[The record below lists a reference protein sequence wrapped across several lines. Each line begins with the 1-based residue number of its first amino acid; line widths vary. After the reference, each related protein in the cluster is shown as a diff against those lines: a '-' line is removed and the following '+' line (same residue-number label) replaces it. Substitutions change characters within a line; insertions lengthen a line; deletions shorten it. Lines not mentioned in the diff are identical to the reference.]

1 MIRTIWVWLNLL
13 LVTPVLSAT
22 IVVAALLGRKGD
34 IYERVGRA
42 WCRRILAA
50 AGARV
55 RLEGVENVQPGRPHL
70 VISNHASWFDV
81 WALGAYMPTRY
92 SFVAKKEL
100 SRIPLFGAA
109 WLAAGHISIDRG
121 DTQSAIRSLREA
133 GAKVRRENATVVIFP
148 EGTRSATGELLPF
161 KKGAFMLAIET
172 GVEVVPAAVIG
183 GRGILP
189 KGGWRVRSGTIIIR
203 FGSPIPT
210 ADFTVKR
217 RDELIA
223 SVRQSMQTLLNT
235 PINKENDN
243 VGDRQHIR
251 A

>member
-1 MIRTIWVWLNLL
+1 LIRTIWVWLNLF
-13 LVTPVLSAT
+13 LVTPVLSA
-22 IVVAALLGRKGD
+22 ICVVAALLGRKGD

-42 WCRRILAA
+42 WCRRMLAA

-55 RLEGVENVQPGRPHL
+55 RLQGAENVQPGRPHL

-81 WALGAYMPTRY
+81 WALGAHMPTRY

-100 SRIPLFGAA
+100 SKIPLFGAA
-109 WLAAGHISIDRG
+109 WLAAGHISIDRR

-133 GAKVRRENATVVIFP
+133 GERIRRENATVVIFP

-161 KKGAFMLAIET
+161 KKGAFMLAIQT
-172 GVEVVPAAVIG
+172 GVEVVPTAVIG
-183 GRGILP
+183 GRDVLP
-189 KGGWRVRSGTIIIR
+189 KGGWRVRPGTIIIR

-210 ADFTVKR
+210 ADLSEKS
-217 RDELIA
+217 RDQLIA
-223 SVRQSMQTLLNT
+223 SVRQSMQALLHK
-235 PINKENDN
+235 PISEENDN

-251 A
+251 T